1 MELRH
6 LRYFVAVAEE
16 LNFSRAAER
25 LGIAQPPLSQQ
36 IQHLE
41 RELGVALFVRTH
53 RRVELTD
60 VGRALLDDARR
71 TLAQAGRF
79 VDIARRAARGEAGSL
94 RLGFSSAALY
104 TMVPA
109 ILRAFLARAPE
120 VTLNLEE
127 RSSEEQ
133 IEMLSAG
140 AIDAGFVRL
149 PIVNPAPALSLRT
162 IVREPLLVA
171 LWHGHRLAKHRAVAL
186 RALAAERFI
195 IVARSA
201 ARGLHDQIVALCR
214 RAGFEPAIA
223 QEAAEVSTIV
233 SLVSA
238 GLGVAIVP
246 ASVRNLQRERVT
258 YHATAGGAAMTEMAL
273 AYDRRNRSR
282 VLLSFLEVAAKIIAR

>member
-6 LRYFVAVAEE
+6 LRYFVAVGED

-36 IQHLE
+36 IQRLE
-41 RELGVALFVRTH
+41 RELGVRLFVRTH
-53 RRVELTD
+53 RRVELSD

-71 TLAQAGRF
+71 TLVQADRF

-120 VTLNLEE
+120 VTLNLLE

-133 IEMLSAG
+133 IEMLAAG

-149 PIVNPAPALSLRT
+149 PIVKPAPALSLRT

-171 LWHGHRLAKHRAVAL
+171 LSYGHRLANRRAVAL

-214 RAGFEPAIA
+214 RAGFEPVIA

-258 YHATAGGAAMTEMAL
+258 YHATTGGTAMTEMAL
-273 AYDRRNRSR
+273 AYDRDNRSR
-282 VLLSFLEVAAKIIAR
+282 VLLSFLEVADKIIAH

>member
-36 IQHLE
+36 IKLLE
-41 RELGVALFVRTH
+41 GELGVPLFIRAH

-60 VGRALLDDARR
+60 VGRALLNDARR
-71 TLAQAGRF
+71 TLVQAGRF

-120 VTLNLEE
+120 VTLNLLE

-133 IEMLSAG
+133 IEMLAEG
-140 AIDAGFVRL
+140 GIDAGFVRL

-162 IVREPLLVA
+162 IVREPLVVA
-171 LWHGHRLAKHRAVAL
+171 LSRGHRLAGRRAVAL
-186 RALAAERFI
+186 RALAGEPFI

-201 ARGLHDQIVALCR
+201 ARGLHDQILALCG

-246 ASVRNLQRERVT
+246 ASVRNLERGRVT

-273 AYDRRNRSR
+273 AYDRGNRSR
-282 VLLSFLEVAAKIIAR
+282 VLVSFLKVAGNIISR

>member
-6 LRYFVAVAEE
+6 LKYFVAVAGE

-36 IQHLE
+36 IQRLE
-41 RELGVALFVRTH
+41 RELGVTLFVRTH

-71 TLAQAGRF
+71 TLVQAGRI

-120 VTLNLEE
+120 VTLNLLE

-162 IVREPLLVA
+162 IVREPLVVA
-171 LWHGHRLAKHRAVAL
+171 LSHGHRLAKHRAVAL
-186 RALAAERFI
+186 RALGAERFI

-214 RAGFEPAIA
+214 RAGFEPTIA
-223 QEAAEVSTIV
+223 QEAAEISTIV

-273 AYDRRNRSR
+273 AYDRDNRSR
-282 VLLSFLEVAAKIIAR
+282 VLLSFLETAGKIIAR

>member
-36 IQHLE
+36 IQRLE
-41 RELGVALFVRTH
+41 HELGVPLFVRTR

-71 TLAQAGRF
+71 TLVQAGRI
-79 VDIARRAARGEAGSL
+79 VEIAARAARGEAGTL

-104 TMVPA
+104 TTVPA
-109 ILRAFLARAPE
+109 ILRAFQARAPE
-120 VTLNLEE
+120 VTLNLLE

-140 AIDAGFVRL
+140 AIDAGFIRL
-149 PIVNPAPALSLRT
+149 PIANPSPALSLRT
-162 IVREPLLVA
+162 IVREPLVVA
-171 LWHGHRLAKHRAVAL
+171 LSHGHHLASRRAVAL
-186 RALAAERFI
+186 QALGAERFI

-246 ASVRNLQRERVT
+246 ASVRKLQRERVT
-258 YHATAGGAAMTEMAL
+258 YHATVGGAAMTEMAL
-273 AYDRRNRSR
+273 VYDRGNRSR
-282 VLLSFLEVAAKIIAR
+282 VLRAFLETATKAVAR